1 MHEDVLEAVFI
12 NFSRKRS
19 VKIVDDEGN
28 KKTIRW
34 RWDKEGAEGFSRNR
48 LQNYGYRRYRHHYLH
63 ICRSRS
69 MIGPIGITLRQAED
83 HFDFV
88 MI

>member
-12 NFSRKRS
+12 NFSQRS

-34 RWDKEGAEGFSRNR
+34 RWDEEGAEGFSETV
-48 LQNYGYRRYRHHYLH
+48 
-63 ICRSRS
+63 SR
-69 MIGPIGITLRQAED
+69 ITDIVDTDIITYTFAEAE
-83 HFDFV
+83 V
-88 MI
+88 

>member
-12 NFSRKRS
+12 NFSQRS

-34 RWDKEGAEGFSRNR
+34 KWDKEGDEGFSETV
-48 LQNYGYRRYRHHYLH
+48 
-63 ICRSRS
+63 SR
-69 MIGPIGITLRQAED
+69 ITDIVDTVIITYTFAEAE
-83 HFDFV
+83 V
-88 MI
+88 